1 MKEKAPLELGYR
13 MFLIDGYDFGMPER
27 TGTYVIREEALTLVE
42 TGPSP
47 SVPHI
52 RNGLE
57 KLGHSL
63 EEVRYIILTHIHLDH
78 AGGAGLLLQDC
89 PQATV
94 VVHAKGARHLVDP
107 SRLIAGARAIYG
119 EQFDSLYDPIIP
131 IPEDRILIRQEGES
145 LRIGPERTLQFFDTP
160 GHANHH
166 FSIYDPVSNGM
177 FAGDTAGV
185 YYSQL
190 QREGIPF
197 FLPST
202 SPNQFDPDKMI
213 RSIERFREMKLDR
226 LYFGHFGMT
235 EQVEEAYRQVL
246 EWLPVF
252 LAEGEAVWKEKAGY
266 EALRD
271 RLLSKVQ
278 ASLQQQGIKED
289 HSIFEVVP
297 IDLAVCAM
305 GLLDYYEKKESRR
318 G

>member
-94 VVHAKGARHLVDP
+94 VVHAKGARHLADP